1 MTKRYKQRHLKVK
14 EAVGVA
20 QSSRMVDRDAGVI
33 RQVQICGP
41 LSRNGR
47 NYSQALDDAVSLYE
61 GVKVNI
67 DHGFAPGEERSFFAG
82 FGVIR
87 HAKRQ
92 GDAIYGD
99 LHFLKSH
106 ELAEL
111 VCERAERF
119 PETFG
124 LSHDADIDGYV
135 DGEGIFQ
142 VTKITAVRSV
152 DLVGDPATARGIFES
167 ERTAMKKTISEWIES
182 LDEAQYPARTSVLA
196 KLEPIEIDG
205 KSLLKRTAEASEKSP
220 EAAIA
225 VNFRALVIAALD
237 ADATSETIHAIWQA
251 QELLKGSEVPSSDA
265 NVQESISKRLL
276 ASVRRIG
283 ERLDSLEREQW
294 ATAVLES
301 AGLPN
306 DSPLRAE
313 LCKLPSRA
321 EMEAHVDAGDLGR
334 SFTPIGGGEM
344 PIWES
349 TASQGERKVRTKEEM
364 LAAWGVTSK

>member
-1 MTKRYKQRHLKVK
+1 M
-14 EAVGVA
+14 A
-20 QSSRMVDRDAGVI
+20 QASRMVDRDAGVI

-47 NYSQALDDAVSLYE
+47 NYSQALDGAVSLYE

-87 HAKRQ
+87 QAKRQ

-167 ERTAMKKTISEWIES
+167 ERTAMKKTISEWIKS
-182 LDEAQYPARTSVLA
+182 LDEAVYPAQTTVLA
-196 KLEPIEIDG
+196 MLDELEIDG
-205 KSLLKRTAEASEKSP
+205 KPLLERTVEADEQTL
-220 EAAIA
+220 EATIA
-225 VNFRALVIAALD
+225 ANFRALVIAALD
-237 ADATSETIHAIWQA
+237 AKATAETIHIVCQA
-251 QELLKGSEVPSSDA
+251 QELLSGSDIPASQA
-265 NVQESISKRLL
+265 TAQESVSKRLL
-276 ASVRRIG
+276 ASVRRLG
-283 ERLDSLEREQW
+283 ERLDSLERDQW
-294 ATAVLES
+294 ASAVLES
-301 AGLPN
+301 AGLPH

-313 LCKLPSRA
+313 LGKLNSRA
-321 EMEAHVDAGDLGR
+321 EMEAYIDAGDLGG
-334 SFTPIGGGEM
+334 SFAPLSGGEM

-349 TASQGERKVRTKEEM
+349 TSSQNECKLRTKDEM
-364 LAAWGVTSK
+364 LTAWGVSSK